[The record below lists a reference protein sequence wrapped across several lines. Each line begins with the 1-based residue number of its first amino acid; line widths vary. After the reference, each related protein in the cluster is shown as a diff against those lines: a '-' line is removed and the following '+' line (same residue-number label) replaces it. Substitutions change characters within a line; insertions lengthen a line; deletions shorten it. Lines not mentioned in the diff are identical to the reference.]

1 MATRVATLS
10 KATRTWVLAGTIL
23 GSSMVFIDGTVVNIA
38 LPVIQSALHATAI
51 DMQWVVNAYTLF
63 LAALMIVGG
72 SLGDHF
78 GRRRMFVTGTVIF
91 ALASVWCGFAPNIN
105 QLILARGLQ
114 GIGSALLT
122 PGSLAIIS
130 ATFEGKERG
139 HAIGTWS
146 GFTAITAAIGPVL
159 GGVIAQYLSWRWIF
173 FINIPLAIAVVA
185 VSAGIPESR
194 DDEKVHHL
202 DYAGALLATI
212 GLGGLTYGLINA
224 GAVGFGDRA
233 VIAALAL
240 GVLAL
245 AAFIAVE
252 ARARA
257 PMMPLTLFASRTFSG
272 ANLLTFLL
280 YAALG
285 GVLFFVPFDLIQ
297 VQHYTP
303 TEAGLSLLPFIAFM
317 VLLSRW
323 AGGLV
328 AQYGSKLPL
337 IIGPTIAAVGFALF
351 ALPGVGG
358 SYWTTF
364 FPAVF
369 VLGLGM
375 AITVAPLTTTVLEA
389 VDEEHVGLA
398 SAINN
403 AVSRA
408 GGLFSV
414 AALSLVVLFVFN
426 MRLDASIT
434 ALHAP
439 PPLTAH
445 VAAKMAPEREKLAAA
460 QPPQDV
466 PTQIRDEL
474 RSAILVAYQSG
485 FRAAMLVGS
494 VLALASA
501 IIAAVLIEGK
511 PRQKVGSSGT
521 KIGP

>member
-1 MATRVATLS
+1 MAARIATYS
-10 KATRTWVLAGTIL
+10 KATLTCVLVGTIL

-38 LPVIQSALHATAI
+38 LPVIQNDLHATSI

-72 SLGDHF
+72 SLGDYF
-78 GRRRMFVTGTVIF
+78 GRRRIFVMGTVIF

-105 QLILARGLQ
+105 QLILARGAQ

-130 ATFEGKERG
+130 ATFEGQERG

-159 GGVIAQYLSWRWIF
+159 GGAIAQYLSWRYIF
-173 FINIPLAIAVVA
+173 FINIPLAIGVIATA
-185 VSAGIPESR
+185 AGIPETH
-194 DDEKVHHL
+194 DDEKVHRL
-202 DYAGALLATI
+202 DYAGAFLATL

-224 GAVGFGDRA
+224 GAVGFGDGS
-233 VIAALAL
+233 VIAALVV

-245 AAFIAVE
+245 AAFIFVE
-252 ARARA
+252 AHARA

-303 TEAGLSLLPFIAFM
+303 TAAGLSLLPFIAFM

-328 AQYGSKLPL
+328 ARYGSKLPL
-337 IIGPTIAAVGFALF
+337 IIGPTIAAIGFALF
-351 ALPGVGG
+351 AVPGVGG
-358 SYWTTF
+358 TYWTTF
-364 FPAVF
+364 FPAVV

-375 AITVAPLTTTVLEA
+375 SITVAPLTTTVLEA
-389 VDEEHVGLA
+389 VAEEHVGLA

-414 AALSLVVLFVFN
+414 AALSLVVLYVFN
-426 MRLDASIT
+426 MRLDAAI
-434 ALHAP
+434 AGMHAP
-439 PPLTAH
+439 APLTAH
-445 VAAKMAPEREKLAAA
+445 VTAKMAPEREKLAAA

-466 PTQIRDEL
+466 PAQIRDEL
-474 RSAILVAYQSG
+474 SAAILTSYQAG
-485 FRAAMLVGS
+485 FRAAMIAGAL
-494 VLALASA
+494 LALASA
-501 IIAAVLIEGK
+501 IIAAVFIEGK
-511 PRQKVGSSGT
+511 PQQKAGVTGT
-521 KIGP
+521 KIA